1 MWLSARD
8 VTTLKMYKI
17 CYELAARGK
26 LVENRNAGPDCEMGR
41 SQGDLRSADGE
52 SRACR
57 ELFRY
62 SVDHYFRI
70 SHTGRR
76 PRLAGALRHH
86 SNATKDGTLHL
97 TLQYVV

>member
-8 VTTLKMYKI
+8 VTTLKMYEI

-52 SRACR
+52 SRVCNGIGGASR
-57 ELFRY
+57 EFFRY
-62 SVDHYFRI
+62 SVDHYLRI
-70 SHTGRR
+70 STR
-76 PRLAGALRHH
+76 
-86 SNATKDGTLHL
+86 D
-97 TLQYVV
+97 VVRA